1 MAFKTDSQTLNDLRI
16 IVDNKSND
24 IYSLFN
30 KTVTRGGANLLKEM
44 FLYPLSQ
51 EDEILKRTKTIKYFR
66 DNNIAFPF
74 KTHIFD
80 SIEYYLSNTDER
92 TRLVAH
98 DNTLQRKINS
108 LIGSDTDYKQIK
120 KGVTGILQL
129 LIDFNEFI
137 NKTKDVFRDVDFHKD
152 ILVILNILD
161 KEEISFFKKLE
172 ITNLSYSQIAKY
184 DQLFRFTIHKDI
196 LTILRCAYSIDVFV
210 TVAQVS
216 KELDF
221 SFAEVI
227 EGEDNRI
234 EMYSVW
240 HPLVQKAVPNDITI
254 TEENNMIFLTGANMA
269 GKSTFMKTFSIALY
283 LAHTGFP
290 VPAKAMRFSV
300 QNGMY
305 TTINLSDN
313 INLGFSHFYAE
324 VLRVKKV
331 AESVHNSERLVVVF
345 DELFRGTN
353 VKDAYEATVAVA
365 NAFAGKSKC
374 SFIISSHI
382 IEAGESLKTLRNN
395 IRFLYLPTVM
405 KGNTPEYTY
414 KLQEGITNDRHGML
428 IIRNEKILDILKDS

>member
-16 IVDNKSND
+16 IIDNKGND

-30 KTVTRGGANLLKEM
+30 KTATRGGASLLKEM

-51 EDEILKRTKTIKYFR
+51 ADEILKRTITIKYLI
-66 DNNIAFPF
+66 DNNISFPF

-137 NKTKDVFRDVDFHKD
+137 NKTNDVFRDVDFNKD
-152 ILVILNILD
+152 ILRILNILD

-254 TEENNMIFLTGANMA
+254 TEKNNMIFLTGANMA

-283 LAHTGFP
+283 LAHIGFP

>member
-16 IVDNKSND
+16 IVDTKGND

-30 KTVTRGGANLLKEM
+30 KTATRGGANLLKEM

-51 EDEILKRTKTIKYFR
+51 ADEILKRTRTIKYLIN
-66 DNNIAFPF
+66 NNISFPF

-98 DNTLQRKINS
+98 ENTLQRKINS
-108 LIGSDTDYKQIK
+108 FIGSDTEYKQIK
-120 KGVTGILQL
+120 KGVTGILQFL
-129 LIDFNEFI
+129 TDFEEFI
-137 NKTKDVFRDVDFHKD
+137 NKLNDLGKNTYFQKD
-152 ILVILNILD
+152 IAGILNVLG
-161 KEEISFFKKLE
+161 KNEFSYEKKL
-172 ITNLSYSQIAKY
+172 LGKDLAYSQIAKY
-184 DQLFRFTIHKDI
+184 DQLFRFTIRKD
-196 LTILRCAYSIDVFV
+196 LLSALLCAYSIDVFV
-210 TVAQVS
+210 TVAKVS
-216 KELDF
+216 KELGF
-221 SFAEVI
+221 SFADVI
-227 EGEDNRI
+227 EEEANMI
-234 EMYSVW
+234 EMNSVW
-240 HPLVQKAVPNDITI
+240 HPLVKNAVSNDIVI
-254 TEENNMIFLTGANMA
+254 TEENNMVFLTGANMA

-283 LAHTGFP
+283 LAHIGFP

-324 VLRVKKV
+324 VIRVKKI
-331 AESVHNSERLVVVF
+331 AESVHNSDKLVVVF

-374 SFIISSHI
+374 TFIISSHI
-382 IEAGESLKTLRNN
+382 IEAGESLKKLRPS
-395 IRFLYLPTVM
+395 IRFLYLPTIM
-405 KGNTPEYTY
+405 SDNKPEYTY

-428 IIRNEKILDILKDS
+428 IISNEKILDILKDS

>member
-16 IVDNKSND
+16 IIDNKGND

-30 KTVTRGGANLLKEM
+30 KTATRGGASLLKEM

-51 EDEILKRTKTIKYFR
+51 ADEILKRTITIKYLI
-66 DNNIAFPF
+66 DNNISFPF

-137 NKTKDVFRDVDFHKD
+137 NKTNDVFRDVDFNKD
-152 ILVILNILD
+152 ILRILNILD

-254 TEENNMIFLTGANMA
+254 TEKNNMIFLTGANMA

-283 LAHTGFP
+283 LAHIGFP

-331 AESVHNSERLVVVF
+331 AESVHNSEHLVVVF